1 MTSRAEKEK
10 TPVKIICPDCGK
22 PKISKGSIT
31 GWLFSEKHCTCL
43 SGGLRLTPMTPASAA
58 APYRELDAETL
69 ASLPDDSINE
79 NYQFLEW
86 LGRGGM
92 GSVYKVRDLVKNRD
106 FAVKILNAEMAG
118 DPEAM
123 KRFYKECEAL
133 AQLNHPHVVAV
144 YGHGQTEKGY
154 PYLIMDYIDGYSLAD
169 VLDEESYLSPGRALG
184 LFVPVAEALAFAHK
198 EGILHRDLKPGN
210 IMLTRSETEET
221 IRLVDFG
228 IAKVLE
234 GNSRMT
240 QDLTETGE
248 VLGTPLYM
256 SPEQCLGF
264 QLDERSDIYSL
275 GCLMCE
281 VITGKPPFA
290 GDNAM
295 QIVAHHLSEAP
306 FEAEERL
313 INMGT
318 PEGLQEIILTCI
330 AKDANDRYPNME
342 LLVEDLHA
350 VVAGRRPS
358 HSTTRMSHRLRSPY
372 VGIALEAVPFSVPAT
387 IFALLYA
394 FVDFD
399 SNRMPEHCNVAAII
413 AGFFLVY
420 YLIKC
425 WYLRASSSLLDK
437 RGLQYKRRFAALTA
451 LIGVTFL
458 FAASQ
463 ALILWDCQARLA
475 EAGVEKMRITHPWYF
490 VLLWLILA
498 AVPFVAP
505 LFIKGQSDK

>member
-1 MTSRAEKEK
+1 
-10 TPVKIICPDCGK
+10 
-22 PKISKGSIT
+22 
-31 GWLFSEKHCTCL
+31 
-43 SGGLRLTPMTPASAA
+43 
-58 APYRELDAETL
+58 
-69 ASLPDDSINE
+69 
-79 NYQFLEW
+79 
-86 LGRGGM
+86 
-92 GSVYKVRDLVKNRD
+92 
-106 FAVKILNAEMAG
+106 
-118 DPEAM
+118 
-123 KRFYKECEAL
+123 
-133 AQLNHPHVVAV
+133 
-144 YGHGQTEKGY
+144 
-154 PYLIMDYIDGYSLAD
+154 
-169 VLDEESYLSPGRALG
+169 
-184 LFVPVAEALAFAHK
+184 
-198 EGILHRDLKPGN
+198 
-210 IMLTRSETEET
+210 
-221 IRLVDFG
+221 
-228 IAKVLE
+228 
-234 GNSRMT
+234 
-240 QDLTETGE
+240 
-248 VLGTPLYM
+248 M

-264 QLDERSDIYSL
+264 QLDERSDIYSF

-372 VGIALEAVPFSVPAT
+372 VGIVLEAVPFSVPAA

-394 FVDFD
+394 FLDFN
-399 SNRMPEHCNVAAII
+399 SNRVPEHCNVAAII

-420 YLIKC
+420 YLVKG

-437 RGLQYKRRFAALTA
+437 RGLQYKRRFATLVTLVA
-451 LIGVTFL
+451 VTFL

-475 EAGVEKMRITHPWYF
+475 EAGVEKMQYAHPWYF

-498 AVPFVAP
+498 AVPFVTP
-505 LFIKGQSDK
+505 LFIKGQRDK